1 MHEHIANIPWLP
13 VILLLVFQLLL
24 TAGVVTAV
32 LASLSISREAANKA
46 VDFIEL
52 LLSHKLPAELVDST
66 EALLL
71 RLQAVTRLANLL
83 CPPFPCKDNS
93 YTRKVESGSL
103 FF

>member
-24 TAGVVTAV
+24 NAGIVTAV
-32 LASLSISREAANKA
+32 LASLSLSREAANKA

-52 LLSHKLPAELVDST
+52 LLSHKLPVELVDST
-66 EALLL
+66 EALLV

-83 CPPFPCKDNS
+83 CPPFPCKDGFVHKKG
-93 YTRKVESGSL
+93 RK
-103 FF
+103 